1 MYNIFV
7 NNVQLIFKYSSKIT
21 RCWKTL

>member
-1 MYNIFV
+1 LYNSFV

-21 RCWKTL
+21 RYWKPL